1 MSKRSRGGRSGSS
14 KNTLTEDEVDE
25 LKEAFNLFD
34 NEGKGS
40 IDVKDLKT
48 LFLTLGITVRKR
60 DVKHMMKELDKEGQA
75 TLQIED
81 ITELVADLMKM
92 RALGDEVSKMFG
104 IVDDDNTGAVTMKN
118 LKRLIAE
125 VGETLT
131 DAELQELMREADTS
145 GEGKAISED
154 DFINLV
160 SKKEPTPGTSEWL
173 DEWNDEE
180 PELGDY

>member
-60 DVKHMMKELDKEGQA
+60 DVKHMMKELDKELA
-75 TLQIED
+75 T
-81 ITELVADLMKM
+81 A
-92 RALGDEVSKMFG
+92 
-104 IVDDDNTGAVTMKN
+104 
-118 LKRLIAE
+118 
-125 VGETLT
+125 
-131 DAELQELMREADTS
+131 TS
-145 GEGKAISED
+145 P
-154 DFINLV
+154 F
-160 SKKEPTPGTSEWL
+160 TL
-173 DEWNDEE
+173 DEHSSLEH
-180 PELGDY
+180 LCTVA

>member
-1 MSKRSRGGRSGSS
+1 MSRAKRGGRGGSS
-14 KNTLTEDEVDE
+14 KQALTEDELEE

-34 NEGKGS
+34 NVGKGS

-48 LFLTLGITVRKR
+48 LFLTLGIVVRKR
-60 DVKHMMKELDKEGQA
+60 DVKQMMKELDKEGQA

-81 ITELVADLMKM
+81 ITELVADLMKT
-92 RALGDEVSKMFG
+92 RALGDELSKMFSV
-104 IVDDDNTGAVTMKN
+104 VDDDNTGAVSMKN

-131 DAELQELMREADTS
+131 DAELQELMREADSS

-154 DFINLV
+154 DFIKLV